1 MMTAHRST
9 RGFRGRTGRTTA
21 SAAGLLTLALV
32 LAACGGGSSDSESAP
47 ADATGAAQSTEATEA
62 AQSAEAAAE
71 PCTPSGTV
79 TVWAHEEPAS
89 RAFLDKKYREYEKE
103 HPGVTIESLYIPI
116 GDLGTKL
123 SAAYGAGN
131 PPDIVKNGAWLMTSD
146 IGKGLLAPVDEAA
159 LGLPEGETLA
169 THFEPGALDP
179 VSFEGQTYG
188 IPTDFN
194 SVSLWYRK
202 DRFEEAGLDP
212 NSPPTTWEQ
221 VVEYNKKLTS
231 PDGKKVGLQN
241 TLPGDAIWAMLQV
254 IPLLNGLG
262 GSLLNADNTAGTLNT
277 PEGIQALNY
286 IAQTGNPKLSAPIGG
301 FSMFADG
308 TAAMLVGGRFMTG
321 FMTSLN
327 DKLVY
332 GENFATTTIPV
343 WEGQAPVASGY
354 SWAWQV
360 PAESDNQ
367 CAAWNLIGW
376 LSSEEISAQLLDEAG
391 LVAPLK
397 DWTTRFPAAADEPST
412 VMQSQLPY
420 TNYGPQLAQWNE
432 VMTLLA
438 QTVESVSLGQAT
450 AEEAAANFDSKS
462 AEILGG

>member
-1 MMTAHRST
+1 MRAHSSSGGR
-9 RGFRGRTGRTTA
+9 RGRSARTTA
-21 SAAGLLTLALV
+21 SLAGVLSVALT
-32 LAACGGGSSDSESAP
+32 LAACGGDSDAEAEAEPASETAASETATA
-47 ADATGAAQSTEATEA
+47 ADAGSGGA
-62 AQSAEAAAE
+62 
-71 PCTPSGTV
+71 CTPSGDI

-89 RAFLDKKYREYEKE
+89 RAFLDAKYREYEAAF
-103 HPGVTIESLYIPI
+103 PDVTIESLYIPI
-116 GDLGTKL
+116 ADLGTKL
-123 SAAYGAGN
+123 TAAYGAGN
-131 PPDIVKNGAWLMTSD
+131 PPDIVKNGAWLMTAD
-146 IGKGLLAPVDEAA
+146 VQKGFLAPVDPAA
-159 LGLPEGETLA
+159 FGVAEGSTLDA
-169 THFEPGALDP
+169 LFEPGALTP
-179 VSFEGQTYG
+179 VSFDGQAYG

-212 NSPPTTWEQ
+212 NKPPTTWEE
-221 VVEYNKKLTS
+221 VVEYNEKLTS

-241 TLPGDAIWAMLQV
+241 TLPGDAIWAMLQML
-254 IPLLNGLG
+254 PLVEGLG
-262 GSLLNADNTAGTLNT
+262 GSLLNADNTGGNLNT
-277 PEGIQALNY
+277 PEGIQALEY
-286 IAQTGNPKLSAPIGG
+286 IAQTGNPTLQAPIGG

-327 DKLVY
+327 EELVY
-332 GENFATTTIPV
+332 GENFASATIPV

-360 PAESDNQ
+360 PADSDNQ
-367 CAAWNLIGW
+367 CTAWHLIGW
-376 LSSEEISAQLLDEAG
+376 LSSQDNSAALLDAAG

-397 DWTTRFPAAADEPST
+397 DWTTVFPAASDEPST

-420 TNYGPQLAQWNE
+420 TSYGPQLAEWNE

-438 QTVESVSLGQAT
+438 QTIEAVALEQST
-450 AEEAAANFDSKS
+450 AEEAAADFDSRT

>member
-1 MMTAHRST
+1 MTSHGST
-9 RGFRGRTGRTTA
+9 RGLLSRPGRKVA
-21 SAAGLLTLALV
+21 SVAGLLTIALALV
-32 LAACGGGSSDSESAP
+32 ACGSSSNSETASAES
-47 ADATGAAQSTEATEA
+47 TGAASATEGA
-62 AQSAEAAAE
+62 PATEAAAE

-89 RAFLDKKYREYEKE
+89 RAFLDKKYREYEKLY
-103 HPGVTIESLYIPI
+103 PDVKIESLYIPI

-123 SAAYGAGN
+123 TAAYGAGN

-146 IGKGLLAPVDEAA
+146 IQKGNLAPVDESA
-159 LGLPEGETLA
+159 LGLPEGETLQSY
-169 THFEPGALDP
+169 FEPGALDP
-179 VSFEGQTYG
+179 VSFDGQTYG

-212 NSPPTTWEQ
+212 NTPPTTWEE
-221 VVEYNKKLTS
+221 VVEFNEKLTS
-231 PDGKKVGLQN
+231 ADGKKVGLQN
-241 TLPGDAIWAMLQV
+241 TLYGDPIWAMLQM

-262 GSLLNADNTAGTLNT
+262 GSLLNADNTAGSLNT
-277 PEGIQALNY
+277 PEGIQALKY
-286 IAQTGNPKLSAPIGG
+286 LGGTGNPKLSAPIGG

-308 TAAMLVGGRFMTG
+308 TAAMLMGGRFMTG

-332 GENFATTTIPV
+332 GENFATTTIPF
-343 WEGQAPVASGY
+343 WEGKSPVASGY

-360 PAESDNQ
+360 PAKADNQ

-376 LSSEEISAQLLDEAG
+376 LSSEENSAALLDEAG

-397 DWTTRFPAAADEPST
+397 EWTTRFPAASDEPSK

-432 VMTLLA
+432 VMTLLS
-438 QTVESVSLGQAT
+438 QTIDSVALGQAT
-450 AEEAAANFDSKS
+450 AEEAAANFDSKT